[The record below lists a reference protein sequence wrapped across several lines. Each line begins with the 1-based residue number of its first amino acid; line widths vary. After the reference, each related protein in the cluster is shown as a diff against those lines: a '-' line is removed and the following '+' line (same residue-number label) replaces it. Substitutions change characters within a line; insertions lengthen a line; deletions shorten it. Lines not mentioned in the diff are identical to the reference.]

1 MFKMIINEDFF
12 DDETIDTI
20 NDEVEDLSVFEN
32 KLKITNCISINPYKY
47 RAIGGIYA
55 KKYFMRIN
63 AILQNLFCFIAEDNM
78 KVEFSIHTAFEA
90 GRKFKNGELI
100 YPDYRE
106 IDWRHMTDND
116 IDNKFLWPMI
126 ENFMNKFLGPD
137 WVEDKQFSAPT
148 VFLETVF
155 SIDFEYGK
163 KFVYELFCKD
173 ISNIVDGIM
182 SYSHMMDGIVCSSPK
197 DNNENYIK
205 VLNKDVVLLEFGKY
219 DLPMSMW
226 NYKTLNVMYNRLLS
240 NDDEQRDMNSDKKPI
255 ITGNMILQLFKICH
269 NLQEKD
275 NGDFVY
281 KLYGYLDNGGMSID
295 IFIELKTTNPD
306 KLTCKDFYDF
316 IKNNICNKLNHHAK
330 QEIVG
335 HVGSKNISIYIL
347 VGNQKPAIDK
357 NNKVSQKFIEEINN
371 MQRINWNF
379 VMLNNRFGRLNRR
392 YTAAIPEQMINCS
405 NAYSNYKDDLE
416 AGYYG
421 KTSKEKYS
429 RKNDIK

>member
-20 NDEVEDLSVFEN
+20 NDEVEDLSVSEN
-32 KLKITNCISINPYKY
+32 KLKITNSISINPYKY
-47 RAIGGIYA
+47 RATGGIHA
-55 KKYFMRIN
+55 KKYFSRLN
-63 AILQNLFCFIAEDNM
+63 AILQNLRCFVAEDIM
-78 KVEFSIHTAFEA
+78 KVEFSIHTARDM
-90 GRKFKNGELI
+90 GRKFKNGEQI

-137 WVEDKQFSAPT
+137 WLEDKQFSAPT

-173 ISNIVDGIM
+173 ISNIVDAIM
-182 SYSHMMDGIVCSSPK
+182 TYSRMMDGIVCSSPK
-197 DNNENYIK
+197 DDNENYIE
-205 VLNKDVVLLEFGKY
+205 VLNKDDVILEMGKSG
-219 DLPMSMW
+219 LPMSMW

-240 NDDEQRDMNSDKKPI
+240 NDDEQRDMHSEKKPI
-255 ITGNMILQLFKICH
+255 VTGNMILQLFKICH

-281 KLYGYLDNGGMSID
+281 KLYGYLDNGGVSID
-295 IFIELKTTNPD
+295 IYIDLKTTNPD
-306 KLTCKDFYDF
+306 KLTCRDFYDF
-316 IKNNICNKLNHHAK
+316 IKTNICNKLNRHAK

-335 HVGSKNISIYIL
+335 HIGSKNISIYIL

-357 NNKVSQKFIEEINN
+357 NNKVSQKFVEEINN

-379 VMLNNRFGRLNRR
+379 VMLNNRFARLNRS
-392 YTAAIPEQMINCS
+392 YTAMVPEQMINGGR
-405 NAYSNYKDDLE
+405 AYSNYKDDLK

-421 KTSKEKYS
+421 KLSKEKYS
-429 RKNDIK
+429 IQNDIK